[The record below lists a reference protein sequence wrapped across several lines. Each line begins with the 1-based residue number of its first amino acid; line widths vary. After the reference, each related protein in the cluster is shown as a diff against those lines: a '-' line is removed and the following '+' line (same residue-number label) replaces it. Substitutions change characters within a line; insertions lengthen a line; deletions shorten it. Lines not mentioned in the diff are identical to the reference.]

1 MNKQTVAILF
11 GGRSGEHEISLLSA
25 KSVLAEIDY
34 SLYEV
39 IQIGITRDGIW
50 MVGQDVLQHFENG
63 NYETLTPACLLAES
77 GNHTL
82 HVQIR
87 EGNSFKLEP
96 YRTIDV
102 IFPVLHGTFGEDG
115 TLQGL
120 LELCEIAYVGAGVL
134 GSSVGMDKALFK
146 HVMRGIQIPVLNDV
160 TFNRKE
166 IQSDL
171 NLVLD
176 QCEQL
181 ASYPLFTKPA
191 NMGSSVGINKCHDR
205 QQLIDGL
212 NEAALYDRRVLVEVG
227 LNKPMEIEVSV
238 LGNETPIA
246 SLAGEIV
253 PGDEF
258 YTYEDKYINGISV
271 LNIPAELPDGMME
284 SIREIAVRAYRAID
298 CAGMARVDFLV
309 AEDGEGLFLNELN
322 TIPGFTQISMY
333 AKLWEASGI
342 RYSELINRLI
352 ELAIDRHNQQKISL
366 HQYKRREA

>member
-1 MNKQTVAILF
+1 MIKQTIAILF

-34 SLYEV
+34 SMYDV
-39 IQIGITRDGIW
+39 IQIGITRQGIW
-50 MVGQDVLQHFENG
+50 MVGQDVLQHFEIG
-63 NYETLTPACLLAES
+63 NYETLTPACLIAEP
-77 GNHTL
+77 GNHIL

-87 EGNSFKLEP
+87 EGNAIKLEP

-120 LELCEIAYVGAGVL
+120 LELSEIAYVGAGVL
-134 GSSVGMDKALFK
+134 GSSVGMDKVLFK
-146 HVMRGIQIPVLNDV
+146 NVMRGIQIPVLHDICIQ
-160 TFNRKE
+160 RKE
-166 IQSDL
+166 IQNNIDQVI
-171 NLVLD
+171 N
-176 QCEQL
+176 QCENL
-181 ASYPLFTKPA
+181 APYPLFTKPA
-191 NMGSSVGINKCHDR
+191 NMGSSVGINKCRNR
-205 QQLIDGL
+205 QQLIEGL
-212 NEAALYDRRVLVEVG
+212 NEASLYDRRVLVEVG

-238 LGNETPIA
+238 LGNENPIA

-258 YTYEDKYINGISV
+258 YTYDDKYFNGISI
-271 LNIPAELPDGMME
+271 LNIPAELPEGMME
-284 SIREIAVRAYRAID
+284 SIREIAVRAYKAID
-298 CAGMARVDFLV
+298 CAGMARVDFLI
-309 AEDGEGLFLNELN
+309 EENGRRLFLNELN